1 MTSRRSTLPEIVQYG
16 EGLDMRS
23 QAEPEGPGSAL
34 APSRAPEPNI
44 LRADFQARALADP
57 VVDPIIQRIW
67 GAGFLADPVK
77 SEAVRR
83 VYRVL
88 SEETARMLKSAIV
101 IGRQLN
107 DLRHRISAEEFER
120 GLREGKD
127 VFRGWSRGN
136 ISKMMSVAEFVDQ
149 RSLAIEVVP
158 QSYTV
163 LYEFTTLDEEAFHHA
178 QETRIFRPDVRRSEI
193 SDFKRRVID
202 LEPVKVGDPKA
213 KVDPELVAIENRL
226 RQLRVEARSLRRRR
240 ANLLT
245 EAAEPVSSTKIS
257 RGRSKE

>member
-1 MTSRRSTLPEIVQYG
+1 MASRRSTLPEIVQYG
-16 EGLDMRS
+16 EGVDVRR
-23 QAEPEGPGSAL
+23 QAEPEGSAL
-34 APSRAPEPNI
+34 VPLGAPGPNV
-44 LRADFQARALADP
+44 LRADFQVRLLPDP
-57 VVDPIIQRIW
+57 VVDPMIQRIW
-67 GAGFLADPVK
+67 GAEFLADPVK

-88 SEETARMLKSAIV
+88 SEETARMLRSAIV

-107 DLRHRISAEEFER
+107 DLRQRISSEEFER

-149 RSLAIEVVP
+149 RSLPIEIVP

-163 LYEFTTLDEEAFHHA
+163 LYEFTTLDAEAFHRA
-178 QETRIFRPDVRRSEI
+178 QEARIFRPDVRRSEV

-202 LEPVKVGDPKA
+202 LEPVRIEAPKA
-213 KVDPELVAIENRL
+213 NTNPELATIENQI
-226 RQLRVEARSLRRRR
+226 RQLRVEMRSLRRRR
-240 ANLLT
+240 ASLLA
-245 EAAEPVSSTKIS
+245 EALERSASARTPRKRFKTK
-257 RGRSKE
+257 

>member
-1 MTSRRSTLPEIVQYG
+1 MASRRSTLPEIVQYG
-16 EGLDMRS
+16 EGVDVGCQVGR
-23 QAEPEGPGSAL
+23 EGSAL
-34 APSRAPEPNI
+34 GSLVASGPNVPS
-44 LRADFQARALADP
+44 ADFQARALPDL
-57 VVDPIIQRIW
+57 VVDPMIQRIW
-67 GAGFLADPVK
+67 GAEFLADPVK

-88 SEETARMLKSAIV
+88 SEETSRMLKSAIV

-107 DLRHRISAEEFER
+107 DLRQRISSEEFER

-149 RSLAIEVVP
+149 RSLAIEIVP

-163 LYEFTTLDEEAFHHA
+163 LYEFTTLDEVAFHRA

-202 LEPVKVGDPKA
+202 LEPVRIEDPKA
-213 KVDPELVAIENRL
+213 MANPELATIENRM
-226 RQLRVEARSLRRRR
+226 RQLRVEMRNLRRKR
-240 ANLLT
+240 ASLLA
-245 EAAEPVSSTKIS
+245 EAMELSASARPPRERLKTK
-257 RGRSKE
+257 